1 MPASTPHACGIA
13 LLATI
18 LGTPGVANAQSGVA
32 HAHDQTDM
40 PGMQHEDAG
49 HAMHMEPAGALGVY
63 AMGRDA
69 SGTSWQ
75 PDETPHGGVH
85 WRRGTWD
92 GMVHAMFDVVA
103 DHQGGP
109 RGGDKT
115 FLSGM
120 AMAQA
125 RRAFGERD
133 GLQLRAMFS
142 PDPLMGRDG
151 YPLLLASGE
160 TADGVQPLVD
170 RQHPHELVMELSA
183 TFRHV
188 LPDRDAVFAYAGLP
202 GEPAFG
208 PPAFMHRA
216 SIMDSPE
223 APITHHWLDSTH
235 VAFGVVTLGYV
246 HDRWKFE
253 ASRFNGREPDQHRYD
268 IETGAL
274 DSSALRAS
282 WNPAPRWSLQASWA
296 RLVSPEQLAP
306 GEDQVKWSASALYTR
321 ALDDDRFVALTLAW
335 GRRDTGHD
343 AFDAWAL
350 EASVNPARSWTVFAR
365 AERTENNELVPD
377 GSGHGEAHGVSK
389 LAVGAV
395 RDFAV
400 ARHAS
405 IGIGASYALDFVP
418 RALDALYGDDPSG
431 ALLFVRLK
439 VD

>member
-1 MPASTPHACGIA
+1 MAIA
-13 LLATI
+13 LLATF
-18 LGTPGVANAQSGVA
+18 LGVPGISTAQSGMA
-32 HAHDQTDM
+32 HAHGHTGI
-40 PGMQHEDAG
+40 PGLQHDDAG
-49 HAMHMEPAGALGVY
+49 MPAMEMESAGALGVY
-63 AMGRDA
+63 PMGRDA

-75 PDETPHGGVH
+75 PDETPHGGAH
-85 WRRGTWD
+85 WRRGAWG
-92 GMVHAMFDVVA
+92 GMVHAMFEVVD
-103 DHQGGP
+103 DHQHGP
-109 RGGDKT
+109 RGDDKT

-120 AMAQA
+120 VMAQG
-125 RRAFGERD
+125 RRAVGDRD
-133 GLQLRAMFS
+133 ALQLRAMFS
-142 PDPLMGRDG
+142 PDPLMGRNG

-160 TADGVQPLVD
+160 TADGVHPLVD

-188 LPDRDAVFAYAGLP
+188 MPDRDAVFVYAGLP

-208 PPAFMHRA
+208 PPAFMHRVA
-216 SIMDSPE
+216 IMDSPE

-235 VAFGVVTLGYV
+235 VAFGVMTLGYV
-246 HDRWKFE
+246 RDRWKFE
-253 ASRFNGREPDQHRYD
+253 ASRFNGREPDQRRYD
-268 IETGAL
+268 IEAGPL

-321 ALDDDRFVALTLAW
+321 ALDEDRVVALTLAW
-335 GRRDTGHD
+335 GRRDAGHE
-343 AFDAWAL
+343 ALDAWAL
-350 EASVNPARSWTVFAR
+350 EASVNPVRWWTLFAR
-365 AERTENNELVPD
+365 AERTRNDELVAD

-389 LAVGAV
+389 LSVGAV
-395 RDFAV
+395 RDVAI
-400 ARHAS
+400 ARHAVL
-405 IGIGASYALDFVP
+405 GIGASYALDVVP

>member
-1 MPASTPHACGIA
+1 
-13 LLATI
+13 
-18 LGTPGVANAQSGVA
+18 
-32 HAHDQTDM
+32 
-40 PGMQHEDAG
+40 
-49 HAMHMEPAGALGVY
+49 
-63 AMGRDA
+63 
-69 SGTSWQ
+69 
-75 PDETPHGGVH
+75 VH
-85 WRRGTWD
+85 WRRGGWT
-92 GMVHAMFDVVA
+92 GMVHAMFDLVS
-103 DHQGGP
+103 DDQRGP

-115 FLSGM
+115 FLTGM

-133 GLQLRAMFS
+133 GLQLRAMLS

-188 LPDRDAVFAYAGLP
+188 MPDRDAAFVYAGLP

-208 PPAFMHRA
+208 PPAFMHRR

-246 HDRWKFE
+246 HDRWKLE
-253 ASRFNGREPDQHRYD
+253 ASRFNGREPDQNRYD

-282 WNPAPRWSLQASWA
+282 WNPTSRWSLQASWA
-296 RLVSPEQLAP
+296 RLVSPEQLVP

-321 ALDDDRFVALTLAW
+321 ALGDDRCVALTLAW
-335 GRRDTGHD
+335 GRRDSGHD
-343 AFDAWAL
+343 ALDAWLL
-350 EASVNPARSWTVFAR
+350 EASVNPTRWWTVFAR
-365 AERTENNELVPD
+365 AERTDNDELLTD
-377 GSGHGEAHGVSK
+377 GSGHGEPQGVSK
-389 LAVGAV
+389 LSLGAV

-400 ARHAS
+400 GPHAA
-405 IGIGASYALDFVP
+405 IGIGASYALDLVP
-418 RALDALYGDDPSG
+418 HALDALYGDDPAG
-431 ALLFVRLK
+431 TLLFVRLK